1 MKHASL
7 FALLVACGGAAA
19 SPTSPADV
27 AETTSAPTVEA
38 AAPGPEARSPTPK
51 PVAAPDPPRALPTVC
66 ASNEGDVCSPGT
78 DFSNRV
84 CATAQPDVALI
95 LFSKGS
101 PWTRLYLKGDVDAWN
116 AEGGASARAKLA
128 FDEEVIVLK
137 HREAPKGTAIVVGAS
152 GGYQV
157 MRIDGN
163 CYSLDEG
170 EVTMHHPPRAKHPPI
185 PWRYLTERTRNA
197 LLDNASIKGAYDKR
211 GRECKGASVGEVSLA
226 CEQADTALSNGIVDA
241 VKTGFVIPTPD
252 KLP

>member
-7 FALLVACGGAAA
+7 FAFLVACGGATPPA
-19 SPTSPADV
+19 SSANV
-27 AETTSAPTVEA
+27 ETTSAPAVEV
-38 AAPGPEARSPTPK
+38 AAPAPDAKSPTPK
-51 PVAAPDPPRALPTVC
+51 PVAAEAPRALPTAC
-66 ASNEGDVCSPGT
+66 APNEGDVCSPGT
-78 DFSNRV
+78 DFANRV
-84 CATAQPDVALI
+84 CNFAQPDVALI

-101 PWTRLYLKGDVDAWN
+101 PWTRMYLKGDVDGWN
-116 AEGGASARAKLA
+116 AEGGASARAKLQ

-137 HREAPKGTAIVVGAS
+137 HREAPKGSTAIVVGAS

-163 CYSLDEG
+163 CYSLEEG
-170 EVTMHHPPRAKHPPI
+170 EVTTHHPPRAKHPPI
-185 PWRYLTERTRNA
+185 PWRYLTEKTRSA
-197 LLDNASIKGAYDKR
+197 LLDNASIKTAYDRR